1 MKKLYSALLVVA
13 LSASMVLPV
22 LAAPSPK
29 AETVAPASAVEIAV
43 ADADVAILAAD
54 VKAGVASVV
63 SNPTHLTNLGVSTA
77 AKLVSSFDLEYKGGA
92 IPAGGVQIPIK
103 VSNAKVGDYAYVLH
117 RIDGVEGKPWE
128 VVGQGYLG
136 ADLTVTGTFTSFS
149 PVAVLVVD
157 AADVAAAGVKAP
169 KTGEF

>member
-1 MKKLYSALLVVA
+1 MKKLYSVLLVVA
-13 LSASMVLPV
+13 LSVAMVLPV

-29 AETVAPASAVEIAV
+29 ADTVAPASAVEVAV
-43 ADADVAILAAD
+43 AGADVVVLAAD
-54 VKAGVASVV
+54 VKAEVASVV
-63 SNPTHLTNLGVSTA
+63 SNPTHLTNLGVSLS
-77 AKLVSSFDLEYKGGA
+77 AKLVSSFDLKFDGE

-103 VSNAKVGDYAYVLH
+103 VSSAKVGDFAYILH
-117 RIDGVEGKPWE
+117 RSSVDGHWE

-136 ADLTVTGTFTSFS
+136 ADLTVTGTFTNFS

-157 AADVAAAGVKAP
+157 AADVSAAGVKAP

>member
-13 LSASMVLPV
+13 LSAAMVLPV

-29 AETVAPASAVEIAV
+29 ADTVAPANAVEVAV
-43 ADADVAILAAD
+43 ADADVAVLAAD
-54 VKAGVASVV
+54 VKAEVASVV
-63 SNPTHLTNLGVSTA
+63 SNPTHLTNLGVSLS
-77 AKLVSSFDLEYKGGA
+77 AKLVSSFDLKFDGE

-103 VSNAKVGDYAYVLH
+103 VSSAKVGDFAYILH
-117 RIDGVEGKPWE
+117 RSSVDGHWE

-136 ADLTVTGTFTSFS
+136 ADLTVTGTFTNFS

-157 AADVAAAGVKAP
+157 AADVSAAGVKAP

>member
-13 LSASMVLPV
+13 LSAAMILPV

-29 AETVAPASAVEIAV
+29 AETVAPASAVEVAV
-43 ADADVAILAAD
+43 ADADVEVLAAE
-54 VKAGVASVV
+54 VKNEVASVV
-63 SNPTHLTNLGVSTA
+63 SNPTHLTNLGVSTG
-77 AKLVSSFDLEYKGGA
+77 AKLVSSFDLKFDGE
-92 IPAGGVQIPIK
+92 IPAGGVQIPVK
-103 VSNAKVGDYAYVLH
+103 VKNAKAGDYVYLLH
-117 RIDGVEGKPWE
+117 RRSDNGAWE

-136 ADLTVTGTFTSFS
+136 ADLTVTGTFTNFS

-157 AADVAAAGVKAP
+157 AADVSAEGVKAP

>member
-1 MKKLYSALLVVA
+1 MI
-13 LSASMVLPV
+13 LPV

-29 AETVAPASAVEIAV
+29 ADTLAPASAVVIAV
-43 ADADVAILAAD
+43 ADADVAVLAAD
-54 VKAGVASVV
+54 VKTEVASVV

-77 AKLVSSFDLEYKGGA
+77 AKLVSSFYLKYDGE
-92 IPAGGVQIPIK
+92 IPAGGVQIPVK
-103 VSNAKVGDYAYVLH
+103 VSNAKVGDYAYLLH
-117 RIDGVEGKPWE
+117 RRSDNGSWE

>member
-13 LSASMVLPV
+13 LSAAMVLPV

-29 AETVAPASAVEIAV
+29 ADTVAPASAVKIAV
-43 ADADVAILAAD
+43 ADADVAVLAAD
-54 VKAGVASVV
+54 VKTEVASVV

-77 AKLVSSFDLEYKGGA
+77 SKLVSSFDLKFDGA

-103 VSNAKVGDYAYVLH
+103 VSNAKAGDYAYVLH
-117 RIDGVEGKPWE
+117 RIEGVEGKPWE

>member
-13 LSASMVLPV
+13 LSAAMILPV

-29 AETVAPASAVEIAV
+29 ADTVAPASAVEIAV
-43 ADADVAILAAD
+43 ADADVAVLAAD
-54 VKAGVASVV
+54 VKTEVASVV

-77 AKLVSSFDLEYKGGA
+77 AKLVSSFDLKYEGT
-92 IPAGGVQIPIK
+92 IPAGGVQIPVK
-103 VSNAKVGDYAYVLH
+103 VSNRMSNEAGT
-117 RIDGVEGKPWE
+117 WE

>member
-13 LSASMVLPV
+13 LSAAMVLPV

-29 AETVAPASAVEIAV
+29 ADTVAPASAVEIAV
-43 ADADVAILAAD
+43 ADADVVVLAAD
-54 VKAGVASVV
+54 VKAEVASVV

-77 AKLVSSFDLEYKGGA
+77 AKLVSSFDLQYDGE
-92 IPAGGVQIPIK
+92 IPAGGVQIPVK
-103 VSNAKVGDYAYVLH
+103 VSNAKAGDFVYLLH
-117 RIDGVEGKPWE
+117 RRSDNGAWE

-136 ADLTVTGTFTSFS
+136 ADLIVTGTFTNFS

>member
-1 MKKLYSALLVVA
+1 MRKLYSALLVVA
-13 LSASMVLPV
+13 LSATMVLTAF
-22 LAAPSPK
+22 AAPSPK
-29 AETVAPASAVEIAV
+29 ADTVAPASAVAIAV
-43 ADADVAILAAD
+43 ADADVEVLAAD
-54 VKAGVASVV
+54 VKAEVASVV

-77 AKLVSSFDLEYKGGA
+77 AKLVSSFDLKYEGT
-92 IPAGGVQIPIK
+92 IPAGGVQIPVK
-103 VSNAKVGDYAYVLH
+103 VSNAKAGDYAYLLH
-117 RIDGVEGKPWE
+117 RRSDNGSWE

-157 AADVAAAGVKAP
+157 AADVSAAGVKAP

>member
-1 MKKLYSALLVVA
+1 MRKLYSALLVVA
-13 LSASMVLPV
+13 LSAAMVLPV

-29 AETVAPASAVEIAV
+29 ADTVAPASAVEISV
-43 ADADVAILAAD
+43 ADTKVAVLEAD
-54 VKAGVASVV
+54 VKTEVASVV

-77 AKLVSSFDLEYKGGA
+77 AKLVSSFDLKFEGA
-92 IPAGGVQIPIK
+92 IPAGGVQIPVK
-103 VSNAKVGDYAYVLH
+103 VSNAKVGDYAYILH
-117 RIDGVEGKPWE
+117 RMSNEAGTWE

>member
-1 MKKLYSALLVVA
+1 MRKLYSALLVVA
-13 LSASMVLPV
+13 LSATMVLTAF
-22 LAAPSPK
+22 AAPSPK
-29 AETVAPASAVEIAV
+29 AETVAPATAVAIAV
-43 ADADVAILAAD
+43 ADADVAVLAAD
-54 VKAGVASVV
+54 VKTEVASVV
-63 SNPTHLTNLGVSTA
+63 SNPTHLTNLGVSTS
-77 AKLVSSFDLEYKGGA
+77 AKLVSSFDLKYDGE
-92 IPAGGVQIPIK
+92 IPAGGVQIPVK
-103 VSNAKVGDYAYVLH
+103 VSNAKVGDYAYILH
-117 RIDGVEGKPWE
+117 RMNNEAGTWE

>member
-1 MKKLYSALLVVA
+1 MKKLYSVLLVVA
-13 LSASMVLPV
+13 LSAAMVLPV

-29 AETVAPASAVEIAV
+29 ADTVAPASAVEVAV
-43 ADADVAILAAD
+43 AGADVEVLAAD
-54 VKAGVASVV
+54 VKAEVASVV

-77 AKLVSSFDLEYKGGA
+77 SKLVSSFDLDFDGE
-92 IPAGGVQIPIK
+92 IPAGGVQIPVK
-103 VSNAKVGDYAYVLH
+103 VKNAKAGDYAYLPH
-117 RIDGVEGKPWE
+117 RRSDNGSWE

-136 ADLTVTGTFTSFS
+136 ADLTVTGTFTNFS